1 MIKRFLKKKKKMKN
15 HTQENT
21 RYYFV
26 VSIILIAIFFIN
38 VLFINDRRNNF
49 EIKKIIQNYE
59 IMIEQIKSTNERAP
73 PIASKIDLKKQ
84 IIETTESDIERN
96 FDEKKLLQTDIWN
109 KEKKSEYWNK
119 IPILIMCYNRPDYL
133 EKTINNLL
141 KYFPKDSNFFLIISQ
156 DGNDQKVKDM
166 IENKL
171 SKLIYKETLFHYI
184 QVCFLLNKNQ
194 NISKTN

>member
-1 MIKRFLKKKKKMKN
+1 MKN